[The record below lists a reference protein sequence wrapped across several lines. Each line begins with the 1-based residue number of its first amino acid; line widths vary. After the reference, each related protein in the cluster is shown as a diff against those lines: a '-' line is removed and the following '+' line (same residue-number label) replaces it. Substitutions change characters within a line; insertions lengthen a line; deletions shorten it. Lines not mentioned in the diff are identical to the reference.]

1 MNKLIV
7 ISFLLVLLTS
17 CHHHSHLQEGIWR
30 GELSLIEKQAPFLF
44 ELKMNGNDSA
54 TITLINGSEKV
65 ELTGARI
72 DGDSIHIPILAY
84 DTYIKAFIGHQGMEG
99 RFYKNYIEN
108 DSGVPFKAVYGNYN
122 RFEPIEKPTSVRID
136 GKWNVLFINEEGDT
150 TRNVGIFQSEK
161 LTNSTRRSSHS
172 MKDQQGTPNTQVVSS
187 DNPAKA
193 TSSHGKEGVRVTGSV
208 LTSYGDLRFLEGSYT
223 ENGVQLSAFA
233 GLSPYLLEF
242 NFEGND
248 SFTGT
253 FYTTRGKTRLIGT
266 RNDQAGLAD
275 PYSLTKLR
283 PGQDQLSFSLPNLNG
298 ETISITD
305 ERYHGKVVIV
315 SILGSWCPNCLDEM
329 EFLSPWYTAN
339 RNRGVEVIGLAFER
353 KDDFN
358 YAQGTLLRL
367 RDRYTTEYEILF
379 GGKVGEEATS
389 KALPELEKVNGYPT
403 TIFIDKK
410 GKIRKIHTGF
420 NGPATGL
427 FHEEFKRD
435 FNQLIDELL
444 KE

>member
-1 MNKLIV
+1 MNKVILI
-7 ISFLLVLLTS
+7 LVLPVVFIA
-17 CHHHSHLQEGIWR
+17 CQPHSHLQEGIWK
-30 GELSLIEKQAPFLF
+30 GELALIEKQAPFLF
-44 ELKMNGNDSA
+44 ELKMKGTDSA
-54 TITLINGSEKV
+54 TIILINGNERV
-65 ELTGARI
+65 ELPGVTI
-72 DGDSIHIPILAY
+72 SGDSIYIPILAY
-84 DTYIKAFIGHQGMEG
+84 DTYIKAVIGHHGMNG

-108 DSGVPFKAVYGNYN
+108 DSGVPFRATYGNAK
-122 RFEPIEKPTSVRID
+122 RFEPVEKPTPVRID
-136 GKWNVLFINEEGDT
+136 GKWNVLFINEEVDT
-150 TRNVGIFQSEK
+150 TRNVGIFQSNIQTSGMGVSSELNEDQK
-161 LTNSTRRSSHS
+161 GNLNSQEAT
-172 MKDQQGTPNTQVVSS
+172 S
-187 DNPAKA
+187 DNPAKG
-193 TSSHGKEGVRVTGSV
+193 TSTDMRITGSI

-242 NFEGND
+242 IFEGND

-253 FYTTRGKTRLIGT
+253 FYTTRGKTRLVGT

-283 PGQDQLSFSLPNLNG
+283 PGHDELSFSLPNLNG
-298 ETISITD
+298 ETVSIDD
-305 ERYHGKVVIV
+305 ERYKDKVVVV

-329 EFLSPWYTAN
+329 EFLSPWYKAN

-353 KDDFN
+353 KDDFR
-358 YAQGTLLRL
+358 YAQEALQRL
-367 RDRYTTEYEILF
+367 RNRYTTEYAILF
-379 GGKVGEEATS
+379 GGKVGQEATG

-403 TIFIDKK
+403 TIFIDKQ

-435 FNQLIDELL
+435 FNLLIDELL
-444 KE
+444 AEQ

>member
-17 CHHHSHLQEGIWR
+17 CHTHSHLQEGIWR
-30 GELSLIEKQAPFLF
+30 GELALIEKQAPFLF
-44 ELKMNGNDSA
+44 EFKMNGNDSA
-54 TITLINGSEKV
+54 TIILMNGKEKA
-65 ELTGARI
+65 ELPGIRI
-72 DGDSIHIPILAY
+72 KGDSIHIPIVAY
-84 DTYIKAFIGHQGMEG
+84 DTYIKAFISHQGMEG
-99 RFYKNYIEN
+99 RFYKNYAEN
-108 DSGVPFKAVYGNYN
+108 DSGVPFKATFGNTN
-122 RFEPIEKPTSVRID
+122 RFEPVEKPTTVRID

-150 TRNVGIFQSEK
+150 TRNVGIFQTENDTNASSSE
-161 LTNSTRRSSHS
+161 
-172 MKDQQGTPNTQVVSS
+172 
-187 DNPAKA
+187 
-193 TSSHGKEGVRVTGSV
+193 GKSLVRVTGSV

-242 NFEGND
+242 NFEEND

-253 FYTTRGKTRLIGT
+253 FYTTRGKTRLVGT

-275 PYSLTKLR
+275 PYSLTKLQ
-283 PGQDQLSFSLPNLNG
+283 PGKDQLSFRLPNLNG
-298 ETISITD
+298 ETVSAND
-305 ERYHGKVVIV
+305 ERYRDKVVVV

-353 KDDFN
+353 KDDFT
-358 YAQGTLLRL
+358 YAQTALQRL
-367 RDRYTTEYEILF
+367 RDRYQVEYEILF
-379 GGKVGEEATS
+379 GGKVGQEATS

-403 TIFIDKK
+403 TIFIDRR

-444 KE
+444 AEQ

>member
-30 GELSLIEKQAPFLF
+30 GELTLIEKQAPFLF
-44 ELKMNGNDSA
+44 ELKMNGDDSA
-54 TITLINGSEKV
+54 TITLMNGSEKV
-65 ELTGARI
+65 ELPGTRI
-72 DGDSIHIPILAY
+72 EGDSIHIPILAY
-84 DTYIKAFIGHQGMEG
+84 DTYIKAFIGHHVMEG

-108 DSGVPFKAVYGNYN
+108 DSGVPFKAVYSNSN
-122 RFEPIEKPTSVRID
+122 RFESVEKPTSMRID

-150 TRNVGIFQSEK
+150 TRNVGIFQTENHTK
-161 LTNSTRRSSHS
+161 AGSS
-172 MKDQQGTPNTQVVSS
+172 QGKS
-187 DNPAKA
+187 A
-193 TSSHGKEGVRVTGSV
+193 VRVTGSV

-223 ENGVQLSAFA
+223 ENGVQLSTFA

-253 FYTTRGKTRLIGT
+253 FYTTRGKTRLVGT

-298 ETISITD
+298 ERVTIND
-305 ERYHGKVVIV
+305 ERYRGKVVIV

-329 EFLSPWYTAN
+329 EFLSPWYAAN

-367 RDRYTTEYEILF
+367 RDRYNTKYEILF
-379 GGKVGEEATS
+379 GGKVGEEATG

-403 TIFIDKK
+403 TIFIDKQ

-444 KE
+444 EE